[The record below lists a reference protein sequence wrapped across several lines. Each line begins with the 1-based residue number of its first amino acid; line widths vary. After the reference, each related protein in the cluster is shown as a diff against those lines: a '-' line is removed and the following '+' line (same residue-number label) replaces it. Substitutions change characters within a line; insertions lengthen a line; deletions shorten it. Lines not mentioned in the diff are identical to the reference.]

1 MRKDSLEKLA
11 RRVGSLVQTLHLEC
25 YRHAPAKQCCHQR
38 LLLADSP
45 VSSASSQLH
54 LWTGCQRLL
63 LGGIT
68 TDVCVHTT
76 MREAND
82 PQLWGLLPLSGAC
95 SYLRL

>member
-11 RRVGSLVQTLHLEC
+11 RRVGLLVQTRHLEC
-25 YRHAPAKQCCHQR
+25 YRHAPTKQCCHER
-38 LLLADSP
+38 PLLADSP
-45 VSSASSQLH
+45 VNSASSQLH
-54 LWTGCQRLL
+54 AWTGCQRLL

-82 PQLWGLLPLSGAC
+82 P
-95 SYLRL
+95 RL